1 MTKEKKRWPRDVAIA
16 AIATVVA
23 GSIGL
28 LFGQTDTGQQVR
40 RSATRAVG
48 ETIARTASL
57 PIREQVIVENPEI
70 MLAIRRGGGFGG
82 EMVPQ
87 IAMNMFSRDEG
98 PIEAARE
105 HVKIEELAPRTW
117 LIRLPIVN
125 AALFETDAGLV
136 LVDTG
141 MAPGGPAILDAIRR
155 VSDAPIHTIIYTH
168 GHVDHAYGTWAL
180 TESGPDGALP
190 EIIAH
195 EALPERFDRYIRM
208 RGSISRYM
216 SQPVEQLPVSRED
229 LVYPTTTFAD
239 RLELEIGG
247 ETFILQHREGETDD
261 QLYVWV
267 PGRRALATADYY
279 QGFLPN
285 AGNGKRAQRNVEEW
299 AFALR
304 EMAALEPA
312 VLLPAHGAGMVDTR
326 EIVDALGIHAEAL
339 QFIVDQT
346 LDGLNSGKRKDQV
359 ISDFEWPERYANHPL
374 LNIQYVTPQD
384 IAKMVIKRHT
394 GWWDDVPSHWS
405 PAPREVEAKAILDLA
420 GGVDVV
426 VERALDLTST
436 DVQLASHLVDWAW
449 IAEPENPTVQQAVID
464 VYLER
469 IKDPR
474 SNVQEILAYID
485 AMTAARQA
493 QIDQTAQATE
503 DDGRVRIRPQ

>member
-1 MTKEKKRWPRDVAIA
+1 MSNDKKRWGRDLTIA
-16 AIATVVA
+16 AVSALIAGTV
-23 GSIGL
+23 GL
-28 LFGQTDTGQQVR
+28 LFGQTDAGEQVK
-40 RSATRAVG
+40 RSAARSVG
-48 ETIARTASL
+48 ETIARSASL
-57 PIREQVIVENPEI
+57 SMREQVILENPEI
-70 MLAIRRGGGFGG
+70 MLALRRGGGFGG
-82 EMVPQ
+82 EMVPE
-87 IAMNMFSRDEG
+87 IAMNMFSHDEG
-98 PIEAARE
+98 PVEAARE
-105 HVKIEELAPRTW
+105 RVQIEELAPRTW
-117 LIRLPIVN
+117 LIRMPIVN
-125 AALFETDAGLV
+125 AVLFETDDGLV

-180 TESGPDGALP
+180 TGSGPDGKLP
-190 EIIAH
+190 EVVAH

-216 SQPVEQLPVSRED
+216 SQPMEQMPASPSD
-229 LVYPTTTFAD
+229 LVYPTVTFDD

-247 ETFILQHREGETDD
+247 ETFVLQHREGETND
-261 QLYVWV
+261 QLFVWV
-267 PGRRALATADYY
+267 PGRRALASADYY

-299 AFALR
+299 ASALR

-312 VLLPAHGAGMVDTR
+312 VLLPAHGAAITETP
-326 EIVDALGIHAEAL
+326 EIVDALGLHAEAL
-339 QFIVDQT
+339 QYIVDQT
-346 LDGLNSGKRKDQV
+346 IDGLNSGKRKDQV
-359 ISDFEWPERYANHPL
+359 VADLEWPERYANHPL

-394 GWWDDVPSHWS
+394 GWWDDIPSHWS
-405 PAPREVEAKAILDLA
+405 PAPKDVEAKAIIELA
-420 GGVDVV
+420 GGVTPVI
-426 VERALDLTST
+426 ERALDLTST

-449 IAEPENPTVQQAVID
+449 IAEPENPVVQQAVID

-485 AMTAARQA
+485 AMVAARQA
-493 QIDQTAQATE
+493 QVDPAANALG
-503 DDGRVRIRPQ
+503 DDGRVRLRAQ